1 MTNGTL
7 DTSSTPTISRTAFHE
22 DDYTH
27 PCHPLYVHPS
37 DVLRTSLVSTPFDGT
52 GYGSWR
58 RNVLVALSIR
68 NKLDFINGNSQKP
81 SPVSPL
87 ARQWQRFNDL
97 VISWLVNSLSKE
109 ISHSVEYSEFAR
121 EIQNELEERYGK
133 ADGVEVFELKKESNI
148 LMMKP
153 LPSIGAVYSIILS
166 DEKQRNVSSGTQFPS
181 TSASFSA
188 GVFKQCYPSKVNFEP
203 SKPSVTYKNCKTPG
217 RTIDKCYKLHGYP
230 PNFKFTRSPNLR
242 KTAAH
247 VELTSHA
254 KFGTGDIFTE
264 HGTLSQSED
273 MSDISGLTKDQ
284 YSQLTL
290 LLQQSHLSP
299 SPSTRSRDPSKS
311 RAENSIN
318 PSKVNFEPSKPSVTC
333 KNCKKPGHTIDKCYK
348 LHGYPPNFKFTRSP
362 NLRKTAAHVELTS
375 HAESGTGD
383 IFTEYG
389 TLPQSEDMSDIP
401 GLTKDQYSQLML
413 LLQQSHLSPSP
424 STRVQ
429 N

>member
-7 DTSSTPTISRTAFHE
+7 DTSSTPTISRTVFHE

-58 RNVLVALSIR
+58 RNVLVAISIR

-121 EIQNELEERYGK
+121 EIQHELEERYGK
-133 ADGVEVFELKKESNI
+133 ADGVEVFELKKEVCSCGAKSTEDEEQRAYQFLMGLNDTYVQTRSNI

-188 GVFKQCYPSKVNFEP
+188 GVFKQGYPSKVNFEP

-318 PSKVNFEPSKPSVTC
+318 PSK
-333 KNCKKPGHTIDKCYK
+333 
-348 LHGYPPNFKFTRSP
+348 
-362 NLRKTAAHVELTS
+362 
-375 HAESGTGD
+375 
-383 IFTEYG
+383 
-389 TLPQSEDMSDIP
+389 
-401 GLTKDQYSQLML
+401 
-413 LLQQSHLSPSP
+413 
-424 STRVQ
+424 
-429 N
+429 